1 MPMRQ
6 WAVNDKAVPP
16 TLNRAM
22 NACRHC
28 QREFKVTENVNAV
41 CSYHAEA
48 LDNYAREIGAPP
60 PDLKRT
66 ALRLH
71 YTAYLDDD
79 APSQDFGLLKDKQ
92 EARLNGGKL

>member
-1 MPMRQ
+1 MVLRQ
-6 WAVNDKAVPP
+6 WAVNDKAIPP

-22 NACRHC
+22 NECKQC
-28 QREFKVTENVNAV
+28 QREFRITQDINAV

-48 LDNYAREIGAPP
+48 LYKYACEIGAPP

-71 YTAYLDDD
+71 YTAYLDEN
-79 APSQDFGLLKDKQ
+79 APANDYGLLRDKQ
-92 EARLNGGKL
+92 QARLRGEKL